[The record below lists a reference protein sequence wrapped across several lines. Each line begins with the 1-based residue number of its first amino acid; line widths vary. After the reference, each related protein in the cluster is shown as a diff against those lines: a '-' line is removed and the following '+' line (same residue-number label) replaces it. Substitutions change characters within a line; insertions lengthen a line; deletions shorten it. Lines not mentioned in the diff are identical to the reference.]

1 VRIIAEPWD
10 AAGAYEVGNF
20 SKRRW
25 AEWNGRYR
33 DVIRRFWRG
42 DDGVLGLFAER
53 ICGSADIYS
62 KSGKGPESSINFI
75 TCHDGFTLNDL
86 VSYTSKHNEA
96 NGENNQ
102 DGTNENLSANYGVEG
117 KTHDNQIEDTR
128 KRQIKNFLLTL
139 LISRGVPMLSGG
151 DEFRRTQEGNNN
163 AYCQD
168 NEISWF
174 NWSHLTEHQEI
185 YNFTR
190 GLVAIRRDH
199 PILSKEQFYTDA
211 EIQWFSPHGELPNW
225 NDSKNK
231 QLACLIHENAQ
242 SKIYI
247 LFNAGTQGF
256 DFILPTIS
264 FGHSWHLA
272 VDTSHLFS
280 QEIQIKDTKAYY
292 LQARSC
298 AILLIRKKDNS

>member
-1 VRIIAEPWD
+1 
-10 AAGAYEVGNF
+10 
-20 SKRRW
+20 
-25 AEWNGRYR
+25 
-33 DVIRRFWRG
+33 
-42 DDGVLGLFAER
+42 
-53 ICGSADIYS
+53 
-62 KSGKGPESSINFI
+62 
-75 TCHDGFTLNDL
+75 
-86 VSYTSKHNEA
+86 
-96 NGENNQ
+96 
-102 DGTNENLSANYGVEG
+102 
-117 KTHDNQIEDTR
+117 
-128 KRQIKNFLLTL
+128 
-139 LISRGVPMLSGG
+139 MLSGG